1 MNSEVVKNM
10 IPVIRQYFQEKPVK
24 RVFLFGSYSRGE
36 EDDKSDIDLLVTYDD
51 SNNISLLIIC
61 RMINELSDKLGHPVD
76 IVEEG
81 RLKPFAVSSVEKDKI
96 LIYERGN

>member
-1 MNSEVVKNM
+1 MNSEAVKIM
-10 IPVIRQYFQEKPVK
+10 TPVIRQYFQEKPVK
-24 RVFLFGSYSRGE
+24 RVYLFGSYSRGE

-51 SNNISLLIIC
+51 SNNLSLLTIC

-76 IVEEG
+76 MVEEG

>member
-51 SNNISLLIIC
+51 SNNLSLLTIC

-76 IVEEG
+76 MVEEG

>member
-36 EDDKSDIDLLVTYDD
+36 ENENSDIDLLVTYDD
-51 SNNISLLIIC
+51 SNNLSLLTIC

-76 IVEEG
+76 MVEEG

>member
-1 MNSEVVKNM
+1 MNSEAVKNM
-10 IPVIRQYFQEKPVK
+10 ILVIRQYFQEKPVK
-24 RVFLFGSYSRGE
+24 RVYLFGSYSRGE
-36 EDDKSDIDLLVTYDD
+36 EDEKSDIDLLVTYDD
-51 SNNISLLIIC
+51 SNNISLLTIC

-76 IVEEG
+76 MVEEG

>member
-36 EDDKSDIDLLVTYDD
+36 EDEKSDIDLLVTYDD
-51 SNNISLLIIC
+51 SNNISLLTIC

-76 IVEEG
+76 MVEEG

-96 LIYERGN
+96 LI

>member
-51 SNNISLLIIC
+51 SNNLSLLTIC

>member
-51 SNNISLLIIC
+51 SNNLSLLTIC

-76 IVEEG
+76 MVEEV

>member
-1 MNSEVVKNM
+1 MNSEVVQNM
-10 IPVIRQYFQEKPVK
+10 IPVIRQYFQGKPVK

-51 SNNISLLIIC
+51 SNNLSLLTIC

-76 IVEEG
+76 LVEEG
-81 RLKPFAVSSVEKDKI
+81 RLKPFAISSVEKDKI
-96 LIYERGN
+96 LIYERTN

>member
-1 MNSEVVKNM
+1 MNSEVVQNM

-51 SNNISLLIIC
+51 SNNLSLLTIC

-76 IVEEG
+76 MVEEG

-96 LIYERGN
+96 LIYERDN

>member
-1 MNSEVVKNM
+1 MNSEVVQNM
-10 IPVIRQYFQEKPVK
+10 IPVIRQYFQGKPVK

-51 SNNISLLIIC
+51 SNNLSRLKIC

-76 IVEEG
+76 LVEEG
-81 RLKPFAVSSVEKDKI
+81 RLKPFAISSVEKDKI
-96 LIYERGN
+96 LIYERTN